1 MLNFIYKEMKQ
12 NWTKIHIKLHKNLNH
27 IDVWPNFLRFAILFR
42 YSEYKAFLSSIS
54 TVLQQSR
61 NSCLVIKYNYS
72 STLHPCFYNCRPETE
87 FDPRQKKT
95 KKNIHRQKNSEDA
108 QW

>member
-42 YSEYKAFLSSIS
+42 YSEYKAFFPL
-54 TVLQQSR
+54 
-61 NSCLVIKYNYS
+61 
-72 STLHPCFYNCRPETE
+72 
-87 FDPRQKKT
+87 
-95 KKNIHRQKNSEDA
+95 
-108 QW
+108 